1 MTVESLITDEII
13 ARLTP
18 DINAIIGRLDALT
31 AVQLDINTQV
41 RDMKTAIEQA
51 IAECPCEPV
60 APPPVDPPPA
70 TDALDWTPDKS
81 IAAGAYSVE
90 NNQWGASDRTGRQG
104 VSIAALADGGV
115 TATLQWQW
123 STGASEV
130 AAYPAVLYGR
140 KPGRMEGTAQDVLPA
155 RIASLSK
162 LTSDYAT
169 TSTVTGKGQLAYD
182 LWVVPTDQAVS
193 GFNAAPK
200 VAEIMVCLDPFGGY
214 GLDRNP
220 AWYQEDATIAGKIW
234 KVYRAENFAGGWRF
248 LVFQAPESRPAG
260 TIDFIPFLTYL
271 RGKGWLTGQEYITS
285 VELGVEPTEGA
296 GTTVISRFSV
306 SAEVAGVVSPPTPAD
321 PPGSVRWRGALW
333 TISQTGKIL
342 RDGAV
347 IHETSLT
354 SGVVAIWI
362 GADGLLWQRNS
373 AGAEYRWSSTEHWT
387 LMPAAPTATITAS
400 GSISL

>member
-1 MTVESLITDEII
+1 MSVESIIADEVI

-18 DINAIIGRLDALT
+18 EINAIIGRLDALT

-51 IAECPCEPV
+51 VAECPCDEAPP
-60 APPPVDPPPA
+60 ASPPPVVVVPVPEPPA
-70 TDALDWTPDKS
+70 P
-81 IAAGAYSVE
+81 GAE
-90 NNQWGASDRTGRQG
+90 
-104 VSIAALADGGV
+104 
-115 TATLQWQW
+115 
-123 STGASEV
+123 
-130 AAYPAVLYGR
+130 PAPAPPS
-140 KPGRMEGTAQDVLPA
+140 PGPV
-155 RIASLSK
+155 
-162 LTSDYAT
+162 
-169 TSTVTGKGQLAYD
+169 
-182 LWVVPTDQAVS
+182 
-193 GFNAAPK
+193 
-200 VAEIMVCLDPFGGY
+200 
-214 GLDRNP
+214 
-220 AWYQEDATIAGKIW
+220 
-234 KVYRAENFAGGWRF
+234 
-248 LVFQAPESRPAG
+248 
-260 TIDFIPFLTYL
+260 
-271 RGKGWLTGQEYITS
+271 
-285 VELGVEPTEGA
+285 
-296 GTTVISRFSV
+296 
-306 SAEVAGVVSPPTPAD
+306 PAD